1 MAGGMALRGWSVPTS
16 RPPMQM
22 QLRCGVAL
30 AREISRT
37 ALRGSQL
44 AAAAAFVGARSARL
58 RPKTSVSMSIGPKP
72 VWDGTGGP
80 AIHGVTGGVPRLQ
93 KGKLHRVVWMCWTG
107 NNPMPAHLQLC
118 MQTVRR
124 NSGLAPSHLSLSP
137 RVDDGNR
144 GQRPV
149 ILITPQN
156 VVEYVPDPHPAYQFL
171 HLAHRADYL
180 R

>member
-124 NSGLAPSHLSLSP
+124 NSGL
-137 RVDDGNR
+137 
-144 GQRPV
+144 PV